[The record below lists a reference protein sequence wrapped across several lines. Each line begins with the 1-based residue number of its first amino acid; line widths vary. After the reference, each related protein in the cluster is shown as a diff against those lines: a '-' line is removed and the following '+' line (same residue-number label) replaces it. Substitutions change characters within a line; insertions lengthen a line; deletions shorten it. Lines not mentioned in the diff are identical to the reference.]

1 MSQKK
6 ITHVTKVTDTLDEL
20 REISPGELF
29 EPNTVSEGKLETF

>member
-6 ITHVTKVTDTLDEL
+6 DNPVTKVTDRLDEL
-20 REISPGELF
+20 RQISPGELF